1 MATMNENKPRSQM
14 LLSISRYQPTALLG
28 QGDCVNISA
37 AYSDYLSSPENGVT
51 ADEVASVQ
59 KMKEVHRKQARP
71 GERLGLV
78 PICLT
83 LVAMNFRSWA
93 YVEDSFSHGSF

>member
-1 MATMNENKPRSQM
+1 MASRYLKPIIN
-14 LLSISRYQPTALLG
+14 LWLSDRWDGISRYQPTAHLG

-51 ADEVASVQ
+51 ADEVANVQ

-93 YVEDSFSHGSF
+93 YGHGRM